1 MLFLILILLP
11 LLGGAAAGLLGRK
24 NGSLGRRV
32 TVLILGGE
40 LALSL
45 VLLSRQ
51 GAELA
56 LGGLCGIGL
65 TFSATGLQVLL
76 SILASVLWLVS
87 GVVSYETMA
96 EDAHVARYELFL
108 LLTLGAIE
116 GVFLSGDLY
125 TTLVFFEIM
134 SFTSLFWVFH
144 SGSDKAKRAAGSY
157 LAYAVIGGL
166 VSLMGL
172 FLLSTM
178 LGTLRFDQLPDAV
191 AAYEGSKA
199 ALYAAGGLALA
210 TFAAK
215 VCMWPVHTWLPGS
228 YTEAPAPATAL
239 LSGIV
244 TKAGIFG
251 VMGITAKIFLADA
264 QWGKVLLVFAAA
276 TMLWGGFMA
285 LCQTNLKTVL
295 AYSSMSQIGFI
306 LTGVAMQALLGD
318 EGGMAAWGSVLHL
331 TNHAMI
337 KLVLFL
343 AAGLLFSSVGSL
355 ELDDLRGFGRK
366 KPVLLVIFLLPALGV
381 MGIPLFSGYIS
392 KTLIHESIVA
402 YSSSLASAGQSA
414 SFFHVIEWL
423 FLIAG
428 GMTVAYMTKL
438 LVCLFVEENADAA
451 VQRKLEETPVKA
463 SPLVLGLLT
472 VCAAVIPIFGMT
484 PHLTMEG
491 IAGFAEDF
499 LRSEGVEETI
509 RYFSL
514 SNLKG
519 AAISIAIGAL
529 LYLGFVRT
537 VVRRKENGSV
547 TYRNPWPTTLSLE
560 DGLYRPLLLVWLPF
574 AGAVIARFAASLFE
588 WLTLLI
594 NKVLFFRFDPIVRP
608 KEDEKFANY
617 DPKPQGRRGNTGT
630 LAFGLT
636 LFGIGYM
643 AVMIYLLLR
652 QFVF

>member
-1 MLFLILILLP
+1 MLLLTLILLP
-11 LLGGAAAGLLGRK
+11 FVGGAAVGVLSRK
-24 NGSLGRRV
+24 NSSLSRRV
-32 TVLILGGE
+32 TLLALAGE

-45 VLLSRQ
+45 LLLLRM
-51 GAELA
+51 GTALA
-56 LGGLCGIGL
+56 FGGLCGIGL
-65 TFSATGLQVLL
+65 TFSAAGLQVLL
-76 SILASVLWLVS
+76 SILASLLWLVS
-87 GVVSYETMA
+87 GFVSYETMA
-96 EDAHVARYELFL
+96 EDRHAVRYELFL
-108 LLTLGAIE
+108 LLTLGAIQ

-125 TTLVFFEIM
+125 TTLVFFEVM

-144 SGSDKAKRAAGSY
+144 SGTEKAKRAAGSY

-178 LGTLRFDQLPDAV
+178 LGTLRFDDLPEAV

-199 ALYAAGGLALA
+199 ALYTAGGLSMA

-215 VCMWPVHTWLPGS
+215 VCMF
-228 YTEAPAPATAL
+228 
-239 LSGIV
+239 GI
-244 TKAGIFG
+244 
-251 VMGITAKIFLADA
+251 MGITAKIFLGDA

-285 LCQTNLKTVL
+285 LCQTNLKKVL

-306 LTGVAMQALLGD
+306 LTGIAVQALLG
-318 EGGMAAWGSVLHL
+318 EKGGMAAWGSVLHL
-331 TNHAMI
+331 TNHALI

-355 ELDDLRGFGRK
+355 ELEDLRGFGRN
-366 KPVLLVIFLLPALGV
+366 KPVLLVIFLCPALAV

-392 KTLIHESIVA
+392 KTLIHESIVE
-402 YSSSLASAGQSA
+402 YIGILESAGQSA
-414 SFFHVIEWL
+414 VFFHVIEWL

-428 GMTVAYMTKL
+428 GMTVGYMTKL
-438 LVCLFVEENADAA
+438 LVCLFAERDEKHEA
-451 VQRKLEETPVKA
+451 QSLKA
-463 SPLVLGLLT
+463 SPAVQGILAACAVLLPILGL
-472 VCAAVIPIFGMT
+472 T

-491 IAGFAEDF
+491 IARFAQDF
-499 LRSEGVEETI
+499 LRSEGPEETVH
-509 RYFSL
+509 YFSL
-514 SNLKG
+514 GNLKG
-519 AAISIAIGAL
+519 AAISIAIGAV
-529 LYLGFVRT
+529 LYFGFVRT
-537 VVRRKENGSV
+537 AVRRKEGAAV
-547 TYRNPWPTTLSLE
+547 AYRNPWPAALDLE
-560 DGLYRPLLLVWLPF
+560 NGLYRPLLMVWLPF
-574 AGAVIARFAASLFE
+574 AGAVAARFAASLFE
-588 WLTLLI
+588 WLTALV
-594 NKVLFFRFDPIVRP
+594 NKVLFFRFDPIVHP

-643 AVMIYLLLR
+643 VVMIYLLLR

>member
-1 MLFLILILLP
+1 MLLLTLILLP
-11 LLGGAAAGLLGRK
+11 FVGGAAVGVLSRK
-24 NGSLGRRV
+24 NSSLSRRV
-32 TVLILGGE
+32 TLLALAGE

-45 VLLSRQ
+45 LLLLRM
-51 GAELA
+51 GTALA
-56 LGGLCGIGL
+56 FGGLCGIGL

-76 SILASVLWLVS
+76 SILASLLWLVS
-87 GVVSYETMA
+87 GFVSYETMA
-96 EDAHVARYELFL
+96 EDRHAVRYELFL
-108 LLTLGAIE
+108 LLTLGAIQ

-125 TTLVFFEIM
+125 TTLVFFEVM

-144 SGSDKAKRAAGSY
+144 SGTEKAKRAAGSY

-178 LGTLRFDQLPDAV
+178 LGTLRFDDLPEAV

-199 ALYAAGGLALA
+199 ALYTAGGLSMA

-251 VMGITAKIFLADA
+251 IMGITAKIFLGDA

-285 LCQTNLKTVL
+285 LCQTNLKKVL

-306 LTGVAMQALLGD
+306 LTGIAVQALLG
-318 EGGMAAWGSVLHL
+318 EKGGMAAWGSVLHL
-331 TNHAMI
+331 TNHALI

-355 ELDDLRGFGRK
+355 ELEDLRGFGRN
-366 KPVLLVIFLLPALGV
+366 KPVLLVIFLCPALAV

-392 KTLIHESIVA
+392 KTLIHESIVE
-402 YSSSLASAGQSA
+402 YIGILESAGQSA
-414 SFFHVIEWL
+414 VFFHVIEWL

-428 GMTVAYMTKL
+428 GMTVGYMTKL
-438 LVCLFVEENADAA
+438 LVCLFAERDEKHEA
-451 VQRKLEETPVKA
+451 QSLKA
-463 SPLVLGLLT
+463 SPAVQGILAACAVLLPILGL
-472 VCAAVIPIFGMT
+472 T

-491 IAGFAEDF
+491 IARFAQDF
-499 LRSEGVEETI
+499 LRSEGLEETVH
-509 RYFSL
+509 YFSL
-514 SNLKG
+514 GNLKG
-519 AAISIAIGAL
+519 AVISIAIGAV
-529 LYLGFVRT
+529 LYFGFVRT
-537 VVRRKENGSV
+537 AVRRKEGAAV
-547 TYRNPWPTTLSLE
+547 TYRNPWPAALDLE
-560 DGLYRPLLLVWLPF
+560 NGLYRPLLMVWLPF
-574 AGAVIARFAASLFE
+574 AGAVAARFAASLFE
-588 WLTLLI
+588 WLTALV
-594 NKVLFFRFDPIVRP
+594 NKVLFFRFDPIVHP

-643 AVMIYLLLR
+643 VVMIYLLLR